1 MNETQ
6 GLANQHEAMVDML
19 KQSAYLANKLSPQN
33 NKLSNMEQQ

>member
-6 GLANQHEAMVDML
+6 SLANQHEAMVNML
-19 KQSAYLANKLSPQN
+19 KQSAYLAKLPPQN